1 MNWKRLAVIVFIVL
15 SFVVFYVMINHMK
28 QRQNHA
34 KYDKTVSEI
43 TAWADCF
50 DPKSRLQ
57 IPNPD
62 AWGRTLIMTTNGE
75 QMIIVSQGADTM
87 STNDDIVLTINMKS
101 GAYTIYYSF
110 DSKYYF
116 SGVYY

>member
-1 MNWKRLAVIVFIVL
+1 MNWKRLVVIVSIVF
-15 SFVVFYVMINHMK
+15 SFVGFYVMINHMK

-43 TAWADCF
+43 TAWADCY
-50 DPKSRLQ
+50 DPKSKLQ

-62 AWGRTLIMTTNGE
+62 AWGRPIIMTKNKE
-75 QMIIVSQGADTM
+75 QMIIVSQGVDTM
-87 STNDDIVLTINMKS
+87 STNDDIVLTINIKS
-101 GAYTIYYSF
+101 GAYTVNYSF
-110 DSKYYF
+110 DSKHYF